1 MCISA
6 THLADFTLAMSEQIV
21 VLKLEPHDAFLKDFR
36 HMVQAYLQRQ
46 LNSVYIHVVGLIFQV
61 IYFASAS
68 SLIYFAAV
76 CCCKTMLRVNGG
88 LHA

>member
-1 MCISA
+1 MYISA
-6 THLADFTLAMSEQIV
+6 TQLADFTLAMSEQIV

-36 HMVQAYLQRQ
+36 RMVQACLQRQ
-46 LNSVYIHVVGLIFQV
+46 LNSVYIHVVGLISQV
-61 IYFASAS
+61 IYFASAC

-76 CCCKTMLRVNGG
+76 CCCKTMLRVNGE